1 MPDIY
6 QGDEIWNLALV
17 DPDNRRPVDFAR
29 RRRLLEELDAAE
41 GGPAD
46 GSLIDTLVSRPSDG
60 RLKLFVTRRLLQ
72 VRRAH
77 PEFFVGADYQPL
89 GVAGVRSGQVI
100 AFARQAGDSVMVV
113 VVPRLTTAGGA
124 GPAASLGPAFWE
136 GTTVALPPEWADTP
150 FACALS
156 GAVVAPSGGTIPMAA
171 SLARLPAAVL
181 LATGS

>member
-113 VVPRLTTAGGA
+113 VVPRLYYGGRSRAGRFA
-124 GPAASLGPAFWE
+124 RARVLE
-136 GTTVALPPEWADTP
+136 TTVALPPEWADTP

-156 GAVVAPSGGTIPMAA
+156 GAVVVPSGGTIPMAA